1 MAAASCVAERNGVSS
16 IVRPSRRRR
25 IAPTAGPSKESRRMG
40 DAAEKLEKAK
50 DLWKKADEKAK
61 AAEQAEKDAQ
71 DSMDPAAKQAAAD
84 AAREAQRLVDAYGQA
99 KTAAE
104 ESMNRKLRE
113 EADAAQ
119 QAGDN
124 DAFQKAVSEY
134 RRLKGEASEL
144 ERTSRARAREWK
156 KARDKAEETMD
167 PANKTAAEQ
176 AWLKWWDALADASW
190 KQRAADATIDADK
203 KQKAKEAREAADKA
217 AEEWRK
223 AFEEWERARKAEG
236 TGMLR
241 RRRHEGPWVAW
252 VPAPLTRSRPR
263 ALVATHAPS
272 DGRRPAPRRT

>member
-1 MAAASCVAERNGVSS
+1 
-16 IVRPSRRRR
+16 
-25 IAPTAGPSKESRRMG
+25 MG

-113 EADAAQ
+113 DAERKWNAWDRASDKWRDKEAEATAKRKEADAAQ

-241 RRRHEGPWVAW
+241 RRRRDGPWVAW

-272 DGRRPAPRRT
+272 DGRRPASRRT